1 MNIEQCRA
9 LALVTCI
16 ECNGSNTP
24 LINCDHDHPPPPHP
38 FSPLPSLSK
47 RILVSL
53 LSVNVNR
60 QVLFKAN
67 NSKLRLHR
75 TRLLESIISVP
86 AQPSPPM
93 LAVLPVQV
101 RVSVSVAVSEK
112 LETFAADYKL
122 SHPGFGLEDRRNS
135 KFKMFWSKF

>member
-1 MNIEQCRA
+1 M
-9 LALVTCI
+9 TCI
-16 ECNGSNTP
+16 VCNGSNTP
-24 LINCDHDHPPPPHP
+24 LINCHHDHPPHP
-38 FSPLPSLSK
+38 FSPIPSLTK

-53 LSVNVNR
+53 LAVNVDH

-67 NSKLRLHR
+67 DSKFRLH
-75 TRLLESIISVP
+75 THSTQLLESIISVP

-135 KFKMFWSKF
+135 KFKMFL

>member
-1 MNIEQCRA
+1 MSTGR
-9 LALVTCI
+9 
-16 ECNGSNTP
+16 
-24 LINCDHDHPPPPHP
+24 
-38 FSPLPSLSK
+38 FLSK
-47 RILVSL
+47 PTIPS
-53 LSVNVNR
+53 SD
-60 QVLFKAN
+60 FTE
-67 NSKLRLHR
+67 HR

-122 SHPGFGLEDRRNS
+122 SHPGFGLEDRMNS

>member
-1 MNIEQCRA
+1 MNIEQCS
-9 LALVTCI
+9 ALVTCI
-16 ECNGSNTP
+16 VCNGSNTP
-24 LINCDHDHPPPPHP
+24 LINCDHDHPPHP
-38 FSPLPSLSK
+38 FSPLPSLTK

-53 LSVNVNR
+53 LAVNVNH

-67 NSKLRLHR
+67 DSKFRLHTHS

-135 KFKMFWSKF
+135 KFKMVWSKF